1 MRITESQL
9 RKVIREV
16 IEETAH
22 LNDRGVSREDM
33 HKYGDFDKD
42 GNYTGSDPN
51 FMKMPS
57 DDGDMPDPHLD
68 PEGYRD
74 YLQRNGLL

>member
-22 LNDRGVSREDM
+22 LNDRGMSRKDM
-33 HKYGDFDKD
+33 HNMRPDLFDRD
-42 GNYTGSDPN
+42 GNKTRLSKSSIAVSADFG
-51 FMKMPS
+51 
-57 DDGDMPDPHLD
+57 GT
-68 PEGYRD
+68 RT
-74 YLQRNGLL
+74 